1 VITTRSAET
10 RDTAEG
16 RVTITRNVQIMYMC
30 GMVYGLGQSSLD
42 NDRRTGDK
50 AVGRKQTGTTA
61 ARLFIETNQRVSLA
75 SGVRGDKA
83 GKQTQNRGPIE
94 SALNTL
100 TWKGSTGRQIEAQM
114 EFVVL

>member
-1 VITTRSAET
+1 
-10 RDTAEG
+10 
-16 RVTITRNVQIMYMC
+16 
-30 GMVYGLGQSSLD
+30 MVYGLGQSSLD